1 MFDPTIPWY
10 ADSHILTSLAGFAS
24 TAVIILLTQ
33 WKTKTEL
40 RVQQARLAAALQ
52 EHNNVIATTL
62 QEHNTVIEKA
72 LAVNQSTT
80 EAAKTGAED
89 NGNKLNLLLNRTS
102 SPTTSTVNLV
112 VKEEK

>member
-52 EHNNVIATTL
+52 EHNNVI
-62 QEHNTVIEKA
+62 EKA

-89 NGNKLNLLLNRTS
+89 NGNKLNLLLDRTS

>member
-40 RVQQARLAAALQ
+40 AAALQ
-52 EHNNVIATTL
+52 EHNN
-62 QEHNTVIEKA
+62 VIEKA

-89 NGNKLNLLLNRTS
+89 NGNKLNLLLDRTS